1 MEDGRGDGEYYDKR
15 VQLDC
20 GKSPYPCVENGK
32 SGPDHGLGER
42 VRRDRPHSD
51 GCINPILDGQSTEP
65 LGCGV
70 RSGLD
75 AGHRLSTGTQERP
88 LLTADGGSSLQL
100 QRLLDWWKDS

>member
-1 MEDGRGDGEYYDKR
+1 MCGCCGGGCCGGGCCGGCCRPGGDVEDGRGDGEYHEKR

-51 GCINPILDGQSTEP
+51 G
-65 LGCGV
+65 
-70 RSGLD
+70 
-75 AGHRLSTGTQERP
+75 
-88 LLTADGGSSLQL
+88 
-100 QRLLDWWKDS
+100 